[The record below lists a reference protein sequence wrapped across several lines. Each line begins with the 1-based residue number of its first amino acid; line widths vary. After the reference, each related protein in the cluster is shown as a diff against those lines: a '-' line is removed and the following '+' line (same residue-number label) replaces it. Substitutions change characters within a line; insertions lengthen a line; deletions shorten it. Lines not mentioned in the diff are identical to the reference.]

1 MLLELNIR
9 NIALIERLHLELG
22 DGLNV
27 LTGETGAGKSIVIDS
42 VNLVLGGRADRE
54 LIRSGADKASVQAV
68 FDVAENDRVKS
79 LLDSWQLEAEDGI
92 LTLGRELSCA
102 GRNICRVA
110 GNVVPLSQLRQI
122 AALLVEMHGQ
132 HEHQSLMSPANHL
145 GILDRFGGEDHF
157 HLAEQVK
164 AQFEE
169 YSALRRRL
177 TQLRLDLRDRALKQ
191 EVLSRQK
198 EEIEALHL
206 KKGEDEKLER
216 QFTLMQN
223 AEKLSSSVEKAY
235 HLVYTG
241 TERSPSAAEALRRA
255 SAAMDK
261 ISGIDARFDTLSAR
275 LNELYIGAQ
284 DAGYELQDL
293 MEGLDFDPAAFDRIG
308 SRLEEIERV
317 KRKYGPELEDVLRQ
331 KDEIDK
337 QLKALDEG
345 DLRADELKEQIAF
358 CEGQLRLSAQALSL
372 AREQLARRFE
382 QAVTEQLA
390 QLGMSRVRF
399 EVRMTRLEQPGAQGF
414 DAVEFFISPNP
425 GEPLKPLSGTASGGE
440 LSRIMLAVKTI
451 MADRDQVGTM
461 IFDEIDTG
469 VSGHMAQVVGEKMS
483 TIGRRRQVLA
493 VSHLPQIAAL
503 GDHHFLVEKTVSGDR
518 TGSSVRAL
526 TDEERVDEIA
536 RMVGGAGDPETGRTH
551 AKSMLAA
558 ARALRSEA
566 PQPTL

>member
-22 DGLNV
+22 EGLNV

-54 LIRSGADKASVQAV
+54 LIRSGADRASVQAV
-68 FDVAENDRVKS
+68 FDVSDNERVRA
-79 LLDSWQLEAEDGI
+79 LLSAWQLEAEDGV
-92 LTLGRELSCA
+92 LTLGRELSA
-102 GRNICRVA
+102 GGRNLCRVA

-122 AALLVEMHGQ
+122 ASLLVEMHGQ
-132 HEHQSLMSPANHL
+132 HEHQNLMTPANHL
-145 GILDRFGGEDHF
+145 GILDHFGGEDHV

-164 AQFEE
+164 GQFEE
-169 YSALRRRL
+169 FSALRRRL
-177 TQLRLDLRDRALKQ
+177 QQLRLDLRDRALKQ

-198 EEIEALHL
+198 EEIESLHL

-235 HLVYTG
+235 RLVYTG
-241 TERSPSAAEALRRA
+241 TERAPSAAEALRRA
-255 SAAMDK
+255 AASMDK
-261 ISGIDARFDTLSAR
+261 ISGIDARFDALGTR

-308 SRLEEIERV
+308 VRLEEIERV

-337 QLKALDEG
+337 QLTALDEG
-345 DLRADELKEQIAF
+345 DLRADELKEQMTF
-358 CEGQLRLSAQALSL
+358 CEEHLRLSAQALSL

-382 QAVTEQLA
+382 QAVTEQLT

-399 EVRMTRLEQPGAQGF
+399 EARLTRLEQPGAQGF

-425 GEPLKPLSGTASGGE
+425 GEPLKPLSSTASGGE
-440 LSRIMLAVKTI
+440 LSRIMLAIKTL
-451 MADRDQVGTM
+451 MADRDQVETM

-469 VSGHMAQVVGEKMS
+469 ISGRMAQVVGEKMAA
-483 TIGRRRQVLA
+483 IGRRRQVIA

-503 GDHHFLVEKTVSGDR
+503 GDCHFLVEKAVSDGR

-526 TDEERVDEIA
+526 SDEERVDEIA
-536 RMVGGAGDPETGRTH
+536 RMVGGAGDLQTGRAH
-551 AKSMLAA
+551 ARSMLEA
-558 ARALRSEA
+558 ARSLKEA
-566 PQPTL
+566 Q

>member
-22 DGLNV
+22 EGLNV

-54 LIRSGADKASVQAV
+54 LIRTGADRASVQAV
-68 FDVAENDRVKS
+68 FDVAGNEKIRS
-79 LLDSWQLEAEDGI
+79 LLESWQLEDEDGI
-92 LTLGRELSCA
+92 LTLGRELSQS

-122 AALLVEMHGQ
+122 AAMLVEMHGQ
-132 HEHQSLMSPANHL
+132 HEHQSLMTPANHL
-145 GILDRFGGEDHF
+145 GILDHYGSEDHV

-164 AQFEE
+164 GQFEE
-169 YSALRRRL
+169 FSAVKRRL
-177 TQLRLDLRDRALKQ
+177 QQLRNDLRDRALKQ

-198 EEIEALHL
+198 EEIESLHL

-235 HLVYTG
+235 RLVYTG
-241 TERSPSAAEALRRA
+241 TERSPSATEALRRA

-261 ISGIDARFDTLSAR
+261 ISGIDTRFDALSGR

-293 MEGLDFDPAAFDRIG
+293 MEGLDFDPAAFDRVG
-308 SRLEEIERV
+308 SRLEDIEKV
-317 KRKYGPELEDVLRQ
+317 KRKYGPELSDVLRQ

-337 QLKALDEG
+337 QLAALDEG
-345 DLRADELKEQIAF
+345 DLRADELREQASF
-358 CEGQLRLSAQALSL
+358 CETQLRLSAQALSQ

-382 QAVTEQLA
+382 QAVTGQLA

-399 EVRMTRLEQPGAQGF
+399 EVRLTRLEQPGAQGF
-414 DAVEFFISPNP
+414 DSAEFFISPNP
-425 GEPLKPLSGTASGGE
+425 GEPLKPLSATASGGE
-440 LSRIMLAVKTI
+440 LSRIMLAIKTI

-469 VSGHMAQVVGEKMS
+469 ISGRMAQVVGEKMS
-483 TIGRRRQVLA
+483 AIGRRRQVIA

-503 GDHHFLVEKTVSGDR
+503 GDHHFLVEKTVKDGR

-526 TDEERVDEIA
+526 STEERVDEIA
-536 RMVGGAGDPETGRTH
+536 RMVGGAGDLETGRAH
-551 AKSMLAA
+551 ARSMLEAA
-558 ARALRSEA
+558 HRVRWGG
-566 PQPTL
+566 